1 MVTLSYNIL
10 VKKGVPVLRHHYS
23 ILSQGEVE
31 RVSYTNVAR
40 SILLQ
45 IKQVF
50 PDLIKTSDLNHNDLY
65 VSLKEACNRAEANNK
80 QLVLI
85 IDGLDHV
92 SRERSGDISQL
103 NHLINIVNKLKDRI
117 CIIYGTQPISNIK
130 LPAIMGVS

>member
-1 MVTLSYNIL
+1 M
-10 VKKGVPVLRHHYS
+10 G
-23 ILSQGEVE
+23 
-31 RVSYTNVAR
+31 
-40 SILLQ
+40 
-45 IKQVF
+45 
-50 PDLIKTSDLNHNDLY
+50 NHNDLY

-130 LPAIMGVS
+130 LPAIMEVDTPKDTHWFELPPMDMHAIRSWLLER